1 MTDDL
6 SLLVTHL
13 QERIKDLKNTQKVF
27 RSDTYNMRYTMA
39 RLLDNVTKSFTREEY
54 VACVR
59 ICLYGHTDCINNPE
73 YLRRY
78 YPDYWKKIGMP
89 TECIKSECTYNN
101 ENK

>member
-1 MTDDL
+1 
-6 SLLVTHL
+6 
-13 QERIKDLKNTQKVF
+13 
-27 RSDTYNMRYTMA
+27 MRHTIA
-39 RLLDNVTKSFTREEY
+39 RLLDNVTKSSTREEY
-54 VACVR
+54 VAYVK

-78 YPDYWKKIGMP
+78 CPDYWEKIGMT